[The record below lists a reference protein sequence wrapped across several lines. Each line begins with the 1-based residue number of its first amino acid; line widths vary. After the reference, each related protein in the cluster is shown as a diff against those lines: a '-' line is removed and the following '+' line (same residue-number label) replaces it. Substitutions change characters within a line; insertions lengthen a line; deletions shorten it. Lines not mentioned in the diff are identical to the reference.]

1 MIPYARE
8 AGALAGLAL
17 LVGVAWLAFDYGHGK
32 GLAAGADELKA
43 LRAEYVAQS
52 VLWARARTEASEKA
66 RELEQAEARR
76 MAEAGEHY
84 ERGKRDA
91 EEEGERT
98 VADLRAGN
106 LRLRQHWQGCA
117 ATSGLSAA
125 AADAGRVAAEARLRE
140 EDAGHLVRLA
150 DQCDAWIGSL
160 QRVAPR

>member
-8 AGALAGLAL
+8 AGALLGAAV
-17 LVGVAWLAFDYGHGK
+17 LVGLLWLAYDYGHGK
-32 GLAAGADELKA
+32 GQAAGADELKA
-43 LRAEYVAQS
+43 LRAEYVAQN

-91 EEEGERT
+91 EEAGERT

-106 LRLRQHWQGCA
+106 LRLRQHWQGCV
-117 ATSGLSAA
+117 ATSELSAT
-125 AADAGRVAAEARLRE
+125 AADAGRAAADAELRH
-140 EDAGHLVRLA
+140 AGAGDLVRLA

-160 QRVAPR
+160 QRVVPR